1 MWKVADR
8 ETRARRHHALGDTHR
23 LAIVDALQVSDR
35 TPSEL
40 QRLTALPSNLLA
52 FHLDVLEEAALIAR
66 HGSEGDR
73 RRRYV
78 TLDGGVLADLVVVPP
93 SGLGDIADPV
103 LFVCRRNSA
112 RSQLAAA
119 LWSERTGRVGLSAGL
134 DPAPRVHPHAV
145 EVARRHRLDVRGARP
160 RGYPE
165 VEVEPGLVV
174 SVCDRAREAGI
185 PFDAPVLHWSVP
197 DPTRGGLRDFET
209 AYTVLSRRIDR
220 LAQAVAA

>member
-1 MWKVADR
+1 MADR

-40 QRLTALPSNLLA
+40 QRLTELTSNLLA
-52 FHLDVLEEAALIAR
+52 FHLDVLEEAGLITR

-78 TLDGGVLADLVVVPP
+78 ALDDHALTDLVVVPP
-93 SGLGDIADPV
+93 PDLGDIGDPV

-119 LWSERTGRVGLSAGL
+119 LWSNRTGRVGLSAGL
-134 DPAPRVHPHAV
+134 DPAPRVHRLAV
-145 EVARRHRLDVRGARP
+145 QVARRHGLDLQGARP
-160 RGYPE
+160 CGYQD

-174 SVCDRAREAGI
+174 SVCDRAREAAL

-197 DPTRGGLRDFET
+197 DPAPGGLRQFET
-209 AYTVLSRRIDR
+209 AYAVLSQRIDR